1 MDYQRFTL
9 HTDMTRTRN
18 MLKTKIISLAV
29 LLLAANIAAQ
39 AQTRKNAKKAK
50 AEVEMTE
57 EEELA
62 EEMYQS
68 MLLSTAQVM
77 FIDSVVVDSA
87 DFISKIPLNK
97 ESGRIGITGALAKTA
112 STPEGGAYINEF
124 GNKMFYSKADADGR
138 FKLYS
143 TDKLGGQWS
152 VGRLVNEFGSEF
164 EAINYP
170 YMMADGTTLYFS
182 AKSKEGLGG
191 YDIYVT
197 RFNTDSAKFYRP
209 ENIGLP
215 YNSKA
220 NDYYCVIDE
229 FDNIGWL
236 VTDRRQPQGKVCIY
250 TFVPADTRTTYDG
263 DIIGEEKLK
272 ALADITSI
280 SDTWTDKAK
289 LQAARNRINS
299 LKTRGNETKADKMAF
314 VINDNTVYTNPD
326 DFKSPASRARFDKL
340 QQMKAAADDMAAK
353 LETQRRN
360 YSSGNASAKK
370 RLAGNI
376 TSMEKKLEQLQT
388 YIHEAEKEI
397 RNAEN
402 MQLRQGQ

>member
-97 ESGRIGITGALAKTA
+97 ESGRIGTTGALAKTA

-164 EAINYP
+164 EDINYP

-236 VTDRRQPQGKVCIY
+236 VTDRRQPKGKVCIY

-314 VINDNTVYTNPD
+314 VINDNTVYTSPD

-360 YSSGNASAKK
+360 YSSSNASAKK

-402 MQLRQGQ
+402 MQLR